1 MATIQGKIITA
12 FEPRTGQ
19 NDRGQWMAQDFLL
32 ESFDQPYTRKCL
44 FSVFGADRLQQFNMK
59 EGDCVAV
66 DVDIDAR
73 EYQGRYY
80 NSVRA
85 WRVTHIQEPVM
96 QPAGVPPMAPVGA
109 APIGAQ
115 APVGGAAPMSP
126 VGAPIPPTP
135 VADPL
140 GAPMGSTDP
149 DAMPF

>member
-1 MATIQGKIITA
+1 MATIQGKIIRA

-44 FSVFGADRLQQFNMK
+44 FSVFGAERLQQFNMK
-59 EGDCVAV
+59 EGDAVAV

-96 QPAGVPPMAPVGA
+96 QPAMGVPPTAPVGT
-109 APIGAQ
+109 
-115 APVGGAAPMSP
+115 APMP
-126 VGAPIPPTP
+126 GVGAPVPPAPAT
-135 VADPL
+135 DPL
-140 GAPMGSTDP
+140 GDP
-149 DAMPF
+149 FGGDSQDALPF